1 MPDPGPNEGKLEVS
15 GIGTDGEEFRGA
27 VVPQGEIAARLESTE
42 PVASA
47 PLAVNHFPAP
57 PPLLVPGGWC
67 IEGLPGTVR
76 DAGPSAERR
85 LLEFFTAEISNPNTR
100 LAYASAAGRFFQW
113 CETRN
118 LALGEI
124 TPFAVATYIEEMQE
138 GFALPT
144 VKQHLSALRAL
155 LDYLVV
161 GQVLPTNPAAPVRG
175 PKHVLKQGKTPVL
188 SAGEARTLLD
198 SIDLSRPAGLRD
210 RALLATMVYSFARV
224 GAMVS
229 MNVED
234 YYRQGKRWW
243 LRLHEKGGKFH
254 QVPAHHNAEAYLDA
268 YIAGAGIGNEK
279 GAPLWRSMRRDG
291 SFSENRM
298 SRVDVFRMVKR
309 RVRRAELGVAANCH
323 TFRATGITAYLL
335 NGGSVENAQAIAA
348 HESPRTTKLYDRTA
362 DEISLDEIE
371 RIVI

>member
-1 MPDPGPNEGKLEVS
+1 MPDPGPNEQSLELPEVS
-15 GIGTDGEEFRGA
+15 PSPPLTVARG
-27 VVPQGEIAARLESTE
+27 
-42 PVASA
+42 
-47 PLAVNHFPAP
+47 PAP
-57 PPLLVPGGWC
+57 PALVVPGGWR

-76 DAGPSAERR
+76 EAGPSAERR

-100 LAYASAAGRFFQW
+100 LAYSTAAGRFFQW

-118 LALGEI
+118 LALRAI
-124 TPFAVATYIEEMQE
+124 TPFAVATYIEEMQDRY
-138 GFALPT
+138 ALPT

-175 PKHVLKQGKTPVL
+175 PKYVVKHGKTPVL
-188 SAGEARTLLD
+188 SPGEARTLLD

-224 GAMVS
+224 GAVVG

-268 YIAGAGIGNEK
+268 YLEAAGIGNEK
-279 GAPLWRSMRRDG
+279 GTPLWRSMTKG
-291 SFSENRM
+291 GAFTPNRM

-309 RVRRAELGVAANCH
+309 RVRRAKLGVAANCH

-335 NGGSVENAQAIAA
+335 NGGTVENAQAIAA